1 MSPQNAPTRWTL
13 VTLAKD
19 LGVSRATVSNAYNH
33 PDQLS
38 KQLRARILARAEEVG
53 WAGPDPA
60 GRSLRSGTVGAV
72 GVLVDQSLS
81 YAFSDPATVLF
92 LDGLAQEMQRDGFG
106 LLLHAGLTDDQGLR
120 HVRDAIVDA
129 WVVQSLPDD
138 DPAVAAAQ
146 ARRRP
151 VVVLDQP
158 VLADA
163 PTISVDDEAGAR
175 MAAGHLLDLGHR
187 RLAVLSMPLRPDGHQ
202 GLAGA
207 ERQRASSYRVMR
219 TRLAGAREAIEQ
231 AGFDWALV
239 PVMECASNDPDAG
252 ARGTQALLTVTSP
265 PTAIIAFSDQ
275 LALGALR
282 AAQENDT
289 HVPDQLSVIGFDDSP
304 LARHANPP
312 LTTVAQPLRER
323 GVAAGRIVRRLL
335 NGEHPSSP
343 VPYPVV
349 LVERAST
356 APPW

>member
-1 MSPQNAPTRWTL
+1 
-13 VTLAKD
+13 
-19 LGVSRATVSNAYNH
+19 
-33 PDQLS
+33 
-38 KQLRARILARAEEVG
+38 
-53 WAGPDPA
+53 
-60 GRSLRSGTVGAV
+60 
-72 GVLVDQSLS
+72 
-81 YAFSDPATVLF
+81 
-92 LDGLAQEMQRDGFG
+92 
-106 LLLHAGLTDDQGLR
+106 
-120 HVRDAIVDA
+120 
-129 WVVQSLPDD
+129 
-138 DPAVAAAQ
+138 
-146 ARRRP
+146 
-151 VVVLDQP
+151 
-158 VLADA
+158 
-163 PTISVDDEAGAR
+163 
-175 MAAGHLLDLGHR
+175 
-187 RLAVLSMPLRPDGHQ
+187 
-202 GLAGA
+202 
-207 ERQRASSYRVMR
+207 
-219 TRLAGAREAIEQ
+219 
-231 AGFDWALV
+231 
-239 PVMECASNDPDAG
+239 VMECASNDPDAG